1 MIHYMIHCMRLLAVR
16 AHNLVTVKQVV
27 ILHSGWSL
35 MVSVHTPSGVS
46 PQSLAV
52 VNVQSSSPSV
62 ALYMMVGETETV
74 ICERPGLT
82 ATSRSMST

>member
-1 MIHYMIHCMRLLAVR
+1 
-16 AHNLVTVKQVV
+16 
-27 ILHSGWSL
+27 

-82 ATSRSMST
+82 ATSRSTST